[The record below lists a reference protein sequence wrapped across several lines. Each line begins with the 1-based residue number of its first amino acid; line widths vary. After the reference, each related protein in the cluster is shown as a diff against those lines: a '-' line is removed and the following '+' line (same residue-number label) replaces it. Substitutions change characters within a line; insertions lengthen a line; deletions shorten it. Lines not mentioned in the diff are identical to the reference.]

1 MKRLVFC
8 FDGTWNQLSAPNPT
22 NVVIT
27 AESLTPI
34 TRSSVVQIIH
44 YDPGVGTG
52 RDDHWKGGL
61 FGEGLIDKIVGAYT
75 FLIFNYE
82 PGDELY
88 VFGFSRGAFTA
99 RAFVGFMRNLG
110 IIQRKH
116 AARIADA
123 VELYKQHKAGDGHNT
138 PALLDFRWKYSPEIC
153 VDVEEDTWRAKS
165 CTGYA
170 TGSGLIVRV
179 TYLGVW
185 DTVAAL
191 GVPSDVFFAKW
202 ADKDDQYFD
211 SDLSSMVVSG
221 RHAVSIDEQRKTF
234 APTLWPNFEAL
245 NTSLG
250 FAAVASDAP
259 YQQKWFP
266 GDHGSVGGGDIRG
279 LSDCALV
286 WILDGAETMG
296 LELDRDKESPLFS
309 LLPDDRAPLA
319 NMKPVPPTLESRAE
333 DLLLQKAPR
342 SGGPTKV
349 EEASDSALMRWRTPK
364 EQLPEQ
370 EPYRPKPLD
379 GVAAAIDANAPPA
392 KPQAEHP
399 NAPLSPDD
407 QPVPGTLYKIVYGD
421 ELRKLA
427 LRLYGHADRYAAIL
441 AANPLITDA
450 NRIFVG
456 QIIYLPVLPPAGAGP
471 AVDQSSSVAG
481 MSTAK
486 APPKP

>member
-8 FDGTWNQLSAPNPT
+8 FDGTWNHLSAPNPT

-27 AESLTPI
+27 AQSVTPV
-34 TRSSVVQIIH
+34 TKEGVVQIIH

-52 RDDHWKGGL
+52 HDDHWTGGL
-61 FGEGLIDKIVGAYT
+61 FGEGLIDKIVDAYT

-99 RAFVGFMRNLG
+99 RAFVGFLRNLG

-153 VDVEEDTWRAKS
+153 VDIQEDAWRAKN
-165 CTGYA
+165 CDGYA
-170 TGSGLIVRV
+170 TGRGLIVRIA
-179 TYLGVW
+179 YLGVW

-191 GVPSDVFFAKW
+191 GVPSDIFIAKW
-202 ADKDDQYFD
+202 ADKNDQYFD

-221 RHAVSIDEQRKTF
+221 RHAVSIDEKRKTF

-250 FAAVASDAP
+250 FAAVAADAP

-266 GDHGSVGGGDIRG
+266 GDHGSVGGGGDIRG
-279 LSDCALV
+279 LSDRALV
-286 WILDGAETMG
+286 WILDGATRNGKG
-296 LELDRDKESPLFS
+296 LEVDLDEESPLFA
-309 LLPDDRAPLA
+309 LLPDDRAPLL
-319 NMKPVPPTLESRAE
+319 NMKPVPLTLGSRAE

-342 SGGPTKV
+342 SSGPTKV
-349 EEASDSALMRWRTPK
+349 EEVSDSALIRWRTPK
-364 EQLPEQ
+364 EELPEQ
-370 EPYRPKPLD
+370 ERYRPKPLD
-379 GVAAAIDANAPPA
+379 GVAAAIDANTPPA

-399 NAPLSPDD
+399 NVPLSADA
-407 QPVPGTLYKIVYGD
+407 QPVPGALYKVVYGD

-427 LRLYGHADRYAAIL
+427 LRLYGHADREDAII
-441 AANPLITDA
+441 AANPSITDP
-450 NRIFVG
+450 NRIFIG
-456 QIIYLPVLPPAGAGP
+456 QIIYLPGLPPAEAAP
-471 AVDQSSSVAG
+471 ALD
-481 MSTAK
+481 
-486 APPKP
+486 